1 MSYRFDLAGKE
12 LDLAV
17 LARRPALR
25 FALDGQNVSAE
36 EQAADNGAFVLE
48 IDGRRITGWRL
59 VVGDDIYLRIA
70 GRNLHLRRLQ
80 EGGDAGGSGTG
91 GNDIL
96 AEMPGTVISL
106 HAAVGQEVAEG
117 DKLLVI
123 ESMKLQMS
131 ITAHRAGRIA
141 KVHVAENATFD
152 RGAVLISFAKDEGG
166 AS

>member
-1 MSYRFDLAGKE
+1 MSYRFDLLGKE
-12 LDLAV
+12 LDLAI

-25 FALDGQNVSAE
+25 FALDGQSVTTVERPAE
-36 EQAADNGAFVLE
+36 SGAFALD

-59 VVGDDIYLRIA
+59 VVGDDIYLRIQ
-70 GRNLHLRRLQ
+70 GRNLHLRRQQ
-80 EGGDAGGSGTG
+80 EGGDTGGANAG

-152 RGAVLISFAKDEGG
+152 RGVALISFAKDEGG
-166 AS
+166 AP

>member
-12 LDLAV
+12 LDLTI
-17 LARRPALR
+17 LARRPSLS
-25 FALDGQNVSAE
+25 FALDGQNITAE
-36 EQAADNGAFVLE
+36 EKNAEGGAFALE

-59 VVGDDIYLRIA
+59 VVGDDIYLRIG
-70 GRNLHLRRLQ
+70 GRNLHLRRQQ
-80 EGGDAGGSGTG
+80 EGGDAGGNGTG

-106 HAAVGQEVAEG
+106 HAAVGQDVAEG

-141 KVHVAENATFD
+141 KVHVTENATFD
-152 RGAVLISFAKDEGG
+152 RGAPLISFGDAP
-166 AS
+166 